1 MVAHQGHP
9 RTRLT
14 AKGAARA
21 GPGKHCDGEGLY
33 LVVDRSGAR
42 RWVLRVAVAGRRRE
56 IGLGPFPMIGLA
68 RARDRAGAARRR
80 LGRGIPDESLPA
92 LQGEQQ
98 PRHVWDVSGPRIARA
113 LRQSGEMISAAAGSE
128 RHAIMAGSL
137 CAP

>member
-68 RARDRAGAARRR
+68 RAREIARELRAVAWGGGFPMRASRLSRGSSNPVMSGMYQAPGSLERSGRAAR
-80 LGRGIPDESLPA
+80 
-92 LQGEQQ
+92 
-98 PRHVWDVSGPRIARA
+98 
-113 LRQSGEMISAAAGSE
+113 
-128 RHAIMAGSL
+128 
-137 CAP
+137 